1 LVVSPIWKNGQRTQE
16 VYLPSGPQWR
26 DAWHPDRIYDGGQT
40 ITVTVDL
47 YQVPLF
53 VRVGGKVDVG
63 DLNQEWKDAQAA
75 AAQKPDLAALDAQV
89 AEWFKNYQ
97 AAGK

>member
-1 LVVSPIWKNGQRTQE
+1 
-16 VYLPSGPQWR
+16 
-26 DAWHPDRIYDGGQT
+26 
-40 ITVTVDL
+40 
-47 YQVPLF
+47 
-53 VRVGGKVDVG
+53 VDVG